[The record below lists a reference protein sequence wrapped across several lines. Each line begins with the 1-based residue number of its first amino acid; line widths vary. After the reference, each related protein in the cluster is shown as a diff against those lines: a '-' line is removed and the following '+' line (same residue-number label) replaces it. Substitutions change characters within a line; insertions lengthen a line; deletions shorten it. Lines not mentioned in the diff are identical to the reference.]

1 MYTQLVNIIFEL
13 ENIVRKVRNMLK
25 TAINPKT
32 KS

>member
-13 ENIVRKVRNMLK
+13 ENIVRKVCNMLK